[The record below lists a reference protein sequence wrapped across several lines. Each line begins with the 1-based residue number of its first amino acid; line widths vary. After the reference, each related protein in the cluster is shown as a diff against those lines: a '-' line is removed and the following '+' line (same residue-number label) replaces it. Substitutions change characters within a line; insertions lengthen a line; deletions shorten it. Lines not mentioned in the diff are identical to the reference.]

1 MFIIY
6 MHTSPSG
13 KSYIG
18 KTKFSLEK
26 RWKDHQAMA
35 KFGKN
40 HLIHK
45 AIRKYGAETFTSVVL
60 EENVPDEKASE
71 RERYWISF
79 YNTYKK
85 GYNMTEGGEGRSFI
99 SESQKEAI
107 RKHNR
112 ERVLSEE
119 TLKKMSES
127 AKKRGAYSQES
138 YDKASR
144 KKSKLANIYD
154 YQTNELLYEN
164 VYLFEWLRDHPE
176 CSKSSLTKTANP
188 KSGVKQHKGYYV
200 KWVQSLDNN

>member
-1 MFIIY
+1 

-18 KTKFSLEK
+18 KTKFTLEK
-26 RWKDHQAMA
+26 RWKDHQTMA

-45 AIRKYGAETFTSVVL
+45 AIRKYGADAFTSTIL
-60 EENVPDEKASE
+60 EENIPKEDVNE
-71 RERYWISF
+71 RERYWIKF

-85 GYNMTEGGEGRSFI
+85 GYNMTEGGEGRAFI

-107 RKHNR
+107 RVSNSTR
-112 ERVLSEE
+112 IITQE
-119 TLKKMSES
+119 TLEKMREA
-127 AKKRGAYSQES
+127 AKLRGPYPQEV

-144 KKSKLANIYD
+144 AKSKLANIYSYETD
-154 YQTNELLYEN
+154 ELLYEN

-188 KSGVKQHKGYYV
+188 NSKLKQHKGYYV
-200 KWVQSLDNN
+200 KWVQQSLENI